1 MVLLK
6 KNGDAKKTLLQPKPL
21 LSKPLVPGDKLRIQ
35 YGIYKDK
42 IEVDDIIGK
51 GVRDLV
57 RSGKGNEYR
66 IYEPTL
72 AEYSSLSPRVV
83 TPVSDLCVLG
93 RTWLI
98 EL

>member
-6 KNGDAKKTLLQPKPL
+6 KKGDARTNPL
-21 LSKPLVPGDKLRIQ
+21 LSKPLIPGDKFKIQ
-35 YGIYKDK
+35 YGIYKDS
-42 IEVDDIIGK
+42 IEVDDIVGK
-51 GVRDLV
+51 GVRDVV
-57 RSGKGNEYR
+57 RSRKGNEYR

-83 TPVSDLCVLG
+83 TPVSALYILH
-93 RTWLI
+93 RAWLI